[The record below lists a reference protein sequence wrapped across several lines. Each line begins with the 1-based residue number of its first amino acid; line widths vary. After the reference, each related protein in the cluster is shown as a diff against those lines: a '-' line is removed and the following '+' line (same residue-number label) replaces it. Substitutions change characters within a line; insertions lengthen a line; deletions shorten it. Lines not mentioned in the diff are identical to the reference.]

1 MDRTPF
7 TEAAGSIPARS
18 TIVFIGFW
26 GIPPVVRWAV
36 FEKHLVR
43 AERLIGVILSPN
55 LERLGLFLKRFSGIV
70 IAGMKIKD
78 YFCHVIKLTA
88 GVEAGCKD

>member
-1 MDRTPF
+1 M
-7 TEAAGSIPARS
+7 G
-18 TIVFIGFW
+18 GFLKDFSF
-26 GIPPVVRWAV
+26 G
-36 FEKHLVR
+36 FL
-43 AERLIGVILSPN
+43 GFILSPG
-55 LERLGLFLKRFSGIV
+55 LQRLGLFLKRFSGIV